1 MIKIFLLMIL
11 CHILDDFVFQPVCL
25 SNMKQKT
32 WWKEHMFNER
42 DNEPYK
48 NDHIAALVVH
58 SISWSIMINLPL
70 FFLYIPDIFLLI
82 SVILNAI
89 VHFFVDDLKANK
101 KKINLC
107 FDQSIHFIQILVTF
121 LFFFSI

>member
-11 CHILDDFVFQPVCL
+11 CHILDDFVFQPICL
-25 SNMKQKT
+25 SKMKQKT

-42 DNEPYK
+42 DNELYK
-48 NDHIAALVVH
+48 NDYIAALVVH

-70 FFLYIPDIFLLI
+70 FFLYIPDILLLI

-121 LFFFSI
+121 LFFFLI

>member
-1 MIKIFLLMIL
+1 MIL

-25 SNMKQKT
+25 SKMKQKT

-42 DNEPYK
+42 DNELYK

-70 FFLYIPDIFLLI
+70 FFLYIPDILLLI

-89 VHFFVDDLKANK
+89 VHFVVDDFKANK

-107 FDQSIHFIQILVTF
+107 FDQSIHFIQIVFTF